1 MTKGGEKQDLLA
13 YDVAWGSV
21 TAMQKIFFAKHLSVM
36 LRSGLAISEALK
48 LIHAGSQGHF
58 RQIVAEI
65 YTGVKSSRSLAETL
79 SNYPKVFS
87 GFFCGAVAAGEMSGN
102 LAANL
107 QNVAEQL
114 QRDKELMDK
123 VRAALFYPVL
133 VMGAAVVIGLFVA
146 IYILPKIVP
155 VLSALRVELPWST
168 KLLIVIAQIIK
179 VAGWQIV
186 LGLTALLI
194 ALKALSKSHWAKPAF
209 DAWWLKWPIMGVIMR
224 QVNLTRWSRSL
235 SVLLK
240 SGVTITEA
248 LKLSAQALDN
258 EAYRQM
264 LLKVERAVAKGGQL
278 AVNLQTM
285 GSYFP
290 QLAVKMIKV
299 GEDSGKLQEAL
310 SETAEFYEAE
320 LAQSSKNLAA
330 ALEPTLLIVIGL
342 MVGGLAIAIITP
354 IYAISGGIVR

>member
-1 MTKGGEKQDLLA
+1 
-13 YDVAWGSV
+13 
-21 TAMQKIFFAKHLSVM
+21 
-36 LRSGLAISEALK
+36 
-48 LIHAGSQGHF
+48 
-58 RQIVAEI
+58 
-65 YTGVKSSRSLAETL
+65 
-79 SNYPKVFS
+79 
-87 GFFCGAVAAGEMSGN
+87 
-102 LAANL
+102 
-107 QNVAEQL
+107 
-114 QRDKELMDK
+114 
-123 VRAALFYPVL
+123 
-133 VMGAAVVIGLFVA
+133 
-146 IYILPKIVP
+146 
-155 VLSALRVELPWST
+155 
-168 KLLIVIAQIIK
+168 
-179 VAGWQIV
+179 
-186 LGLTALLI
+186 
-194 ALKALSKSHWAKPAF
+194 
-209 DAWWLKWPIMGVIMR
+209 
-224 QVNLTRWSRSL
+224 
-235 SVLLK
+235 
-240 SGVTITEA
+240 VTITEA